1 MRSGESNLHSR
12 EIWKERLRD
21 RNREKVLEG

>member
-1 MRSGESNLHSR
+1 MRGGGSNLHSR
-12 EIWKERLRD
+12 EIKKERLRE